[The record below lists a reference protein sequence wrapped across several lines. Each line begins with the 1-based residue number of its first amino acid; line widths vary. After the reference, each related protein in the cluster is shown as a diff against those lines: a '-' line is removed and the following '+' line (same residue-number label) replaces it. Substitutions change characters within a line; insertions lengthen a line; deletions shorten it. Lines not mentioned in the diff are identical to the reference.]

1 MKIEKKIKQL
11 VVLAALSGLGMQ
23 LQAQHKKIWAS
34 GMARSIFQQNK
45 ITTEGDTVTPV
56 ITNSGHALV
65 DLTLNASPN
74 ENTYLNA
81 MVRVRNDFGG
91 FWGSGV
97 TFDLRQLY
105 LKGLIKN
112 AVRYQLGDINYKL
125 TPFTF
130 YSNSEE
136 FSGQQNAILDVFRQT
151 VHQDWFYTKDNTW
164 RQQGAALDFSLAFNN
179 KFIQGADVD
188 LFSTRVHPTDFAKQS
203 ERFFYGG
210 RTTFYH
216 KDKLRFGLNYVELAD
231 IKGTANNSNWFKNSV
246 VTGIVDGEL
255 KKARHDYGFKS
266 EFGSSKMSIAGGTD
280 AGDIRDYFFKVGAH
294 MTLAKRN
301 VALHANYINVGPGFR
316 SVGAQSKRVNFEAM
330 NLLYGRYMNAQNVR
344 AITSLDMAQDASLY
358 RNNFNPDLDNFL
370 PWFDN
375 IRPYGEATPN
385 RKGLDIK
392 VVYSTESKKVQLSGN
407 LLVQSEVVGQGIESL
422 RQFTGSKV
430 DLNVDMA
437 KILGWKKRDF
447 TLSASHGL
455 QRTSR
460 SSDIVQSNIDLS
472 SSVADIGLQW
482 EFAQDFDLILTYRNL
497 TGKGNEYWNQ
507 RNELTQIVDFKPL
520 TVDLKETILMAGIR
534 YRFSDKNQIQ
544 ALWQKMNW
552 SDKAGTLQPF
562 SMEQIAIVYILNF

>member
-1 MKIEKKIKQL
+1 
-11 VVLAALSGLGMQ
+11 
-23 LQAQHKKIWAS
+23 
-34 GMARSIFQQNK
+34 
-45 ITTEGDTVTPV
+45 
-56 ITNSGHALV
+56 
-65 DLTLNASPN
+65 
-74 ENTYLNA
+74 
-81 MVRVRNDFGG
+81 
-91 FWGSGV
+91 
-97 TFDLRQLY
+97 
-105 LKGLIKN
+105 
-112 AVRYQLGDINYKL
+112 
-125 TPFTF
+125 
-130 YSNSEE
+130 
-136 FSGQQNAILDVFRQT
+136 
-151 VHQDWFYTKDNTW
+151 
-164 RQQGAALDFSLAFNN
+164 
-179 KFIQGADVD
+179 
-188 LFSTRVHPTDFAKQS
+188 
-203 ERFFYGG
+203 
-210 RTTFYH
+210 
-216 KDKLRFGLNYVELAD
+216 
-231 IKGTANNSNWFKNSV
+231 
-246 VTGIVDGEL
+246 
-255 KKARHDYGFKS
+255 
-266 EFGSSKMSIAGGTD
+266 
-280 AGDIRDYFFKVGAH
+280 
-294 MTLAKRN
+294 
-301 VALHANYINVGPGFR
+301 
-316 SVGAQSKRVNFEAM
+316 
-330 NLLYGRYMNAQNVR
+330 MNAQNVR
-344 AITSLDMAQDASLY
+344 AITSLDMAQDASIY

-407 LLVQSEVVGQGIESL
+407 LLVQSEVIGQGIESL

>member
-1 MKIEKKIKQL
+1 
-11 VVLAALSGLGMQ
+11 
-23 LQAQHKKIWAS
+23 
-34 GMARSIFQQNK
+34 
-45 ITTEGDTVTPV
+45 
-56 ITNSGHALV
+56 
-65 DLTLNASPN
+65 
-74 ENTYLNA
+74 
-81 MVRVRNDFGG
+81 
-91 FWGSGV
+91 
-97 TFDLRQLY
+97 
-105 LKGLIKN
+105 
-112 AVRYQLGDINYKL
+112 
-125 TPFTF
+125 
-130 YSNSEE
+130 
-136 FSGQQNAILDVFRQT
+136 
-151 VHQDWFYTKDNTW
+151 
-164 RQQGAALDFSLAFNN
+164 
-179 KFIQGADVD
+179 
-188 LFSTRVHPTDFAKQS
+188 
-203 ERFFYGG
+203 
-210 RTTFYH
+210 
-216 KDKLRFGLNYVELAD
+216 
-231 IKGTANNSNWFKNSV
+231 
-246 VTGIVDGEL
+246 
-255 KKARHDYGFKS
+255 
-266 EFGSSKMSIAGGTD
+266 
-280 AGDIRDYFFKVGAH
+280 
-294 MTLAKRN
+294 
-301 VALHANYINVGPGFR
+301 
-316 SVGAQSKRVNFEAM
+316 
-330 NLLYGRYMNAQNVR
+330 
-344 AITSLDMAQDASLY
+344 
-358 RNNFNPDLDNFL
+358 LDNFL

-407 LLVQSEVVGQGIESL
+407 LLVQSEVIGQGIESL